1 MFKKGL
7 LGLLVV
13 FSYFGSPVLMAADSA
28 DTVDEVVVW
37 WEKYGKYWDDVVVAD
52 SGTDNSSI
60 SVASNDD

>member
-1 MFKKGL
+1 MFKNGL

-13 FSYFGSPVLMAADSA
+13 FSYFGSPVLMAADTA

-37 WEKYGKYWDDVVVAD
+37 WEKYGKYWDDVVAD
-52 SGTDNSSI
+52 SGTDNSI